1 MRLSVVLPTY
11 NEVGNIVP
19 LVEAILENVG
29 PRSDV
34 EILVVDDDSP
44 DGTLQAVRD
53 AFPEGPVVPI
63 LRTTDRGLAKSIRA
77 GIEASSGERIV
88 VLDTDF
94 THDPNLIPT
103 MLHLAER
110 FDVVVGSRFCAGGG
124 MPDVPHYLAS
134 LVYNWALRIV
144 LRTQIQDSLSGF
156 FAIRRDTLEGLP
168 ADAIFFGYGDYF
180 FRLLFFAQRH
190 GASIV
195 EMPVV
200 YDTRRK
206 GTSKS
211 VFWKLLFSYTAA
223 ALRLRFGIGLGYR
236 ALPSSPGTDGTASRP

>member
-11 NEVGNIVP
+11 NEAGNIVP
-19 LVEAILENVG
+19 LVEAILDNIGSG
-29 PRSDV
+29 PDV
-34 EILVVDDDSP
+34 EVIVVDDNSP
-44 DGTLQAVRD
+44 DGTLDAVKK

-63 LRTTDRGLAKSIRA
+63 LRTTDRGLANSIRA
-77 GIEASSGERIV
+77 GIEAASGERIA

-94 THDPNLIPT
+94 THDPNLLPT

-124 MPDVPHYLAS
+124 MPDLPHYLAS
-134 LVYNWALRIV
+134 LFYNWGLRIV

-156 FAIRRDTLEGLP
+156 FAINRKTLEKLP
-168 ADAIFFGYGDYF
+168 FDSIFFGYGDYF
-180 FRLLFFAQRH
+180 FRLLFFVQRN

-206 GTSKS
+206 GQSKS
-211 VFWKLLFSYTAA
+211 VFWQLLFSYSFA
-223 ALRLRFGIGLGYR
+223 ALKLRFGDGLRYR
-236 ALPSSPGTDGTASRP
+236 RISPQTRN

>member
-19 LVEAILENVG
+19 LVEAILGNLGDE
-29 PRSDV
+29 PEV

-44 DGTLQAVRD
+44 DGTLASVRD
-53 AFPEGPVVPI
+53 AFPGPPVVPI

-77 GIEASSGERIV
+77 GIEASTGDLIV

-94 THDPNLIPT
+94 THDPALIPT
-103 MLHLAER
+103 MVHLAEK

-134 LVYNWALRIV
+134 LVYNWALRIL

-156 FAIRRDTLEGLP
+156 FAIHRSTLERLP
-168 ADAIFFGYGDYF
+168 FDAIFSGYGDYF
-180 FRLLFFAQRH
+180 FRLLFFVQRT

-200 YDTRRK
+200 YDLRRK
-206 GTSKS
+206 GQSKS
-211 VFWKLLFSYTAA
+211 VFWKLLFSYSAA
-223 ALRLRFGIGLGYR
+223 ALRLRFGDGRRTRELIGDRRG
-236 ALPSSPGTDGTASRP
+236 